1 MKNKVLI
8 IEDEKNIVDILYF
21 SFRKENLDVRYAYN
35 GREGLDLID
44 VFKPD
49 LIILD
54 VILPDMSGFDI
65 CKTVN
70 FNYRIPILMLTARN
84 DIEDKILGLE
94 LGADD
99 YITKPFNVK
108 EVIIRAKVILR
119 RIEKFSLYYNLED
132 DEIIKVNDDIII
144 YTKSR
149 VVKKRGEEIKLKPRE
164 YDLLLLLSKN
174 KEKVFSR
181 ENLLESVW
189 TLDFE
194 GDIRTVDVH
203 VQRLRK
209 KLDDKCGQSII
220 TTIFGV
226 GYKMR

>member
-21 SFRKENLDVRYAYN
+21 SFRKENLDVRYSYN

-54 VILPDMSGFDI
+54 VMLPDMSGFDI

-174 KEKVFSR
+174 REKVFSR

-189 TLDFE
+189 TLEFE